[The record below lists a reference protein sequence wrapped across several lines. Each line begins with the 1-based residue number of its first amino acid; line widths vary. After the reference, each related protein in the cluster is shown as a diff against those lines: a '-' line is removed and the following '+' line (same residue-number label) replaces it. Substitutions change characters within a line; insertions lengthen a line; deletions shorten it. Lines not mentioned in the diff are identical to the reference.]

1 MRLLIVEDEVKVAG
15 FLKRGME
22 EAGHVVDVAHTGE
35 DGEYYASLNK
45 YDVMILDVMLP
56 DKDGRQVCRDLRAK
70 GVSTPAIILTAKS
83 STEDKILGF
92 DSGAD
97 QFVVKPFDFNE
108 LLARV
113 RVLGRHADSAPIRS
127 LTVADLQIDQLT
139 RTVKRGARE
148 ITLTTKEYQLLEL
161 LARHAGQV
169 VLRTIIIEQIWDMRH
184 DPTTNSVDALVKN
197 LRDKIERDFEPKLI
211 HTVRGV
217 GYILKAK

>member
-1 MRLLIVEDEVKVAG
+1 MRLLIVEDEQKVAG

-35 DGEYYASLNK
+35 DGEFYATLNS

-70 GVSTPAIILTAKS
+70 GISTPAIILTAKN

-97 QFVVKPFDFNE
+97 QYVVKPFDFNE

-113 RVLGRHADSAPIRS
+113 RVLGRHSQSAPLRVLNI
-127 LTVADLQIDQLT
+127 ADLHIDPLT
-139 RTVKRGARE
+139 RTVKRGMRE

-161 LARHAGQV
+161 LARHTGQL
-169 VLRTIIIEQIWDMRH
+169 VLRTVIIEQVWDMRH
-184 DPTTNSVDALVKN
+184 DPTTNSVDALIKN
-197 LRDKIERDFEPKLI
+197 LRDKIDRDYQTKLI
-211 HTVRGV
+211 HTIRGA
-217 GYILKAK
+217 GYILKPK